1 LKRLHTAAAA
11 LLAAGSL
18 CLAAV
23 PAQAGT
29 APVIAKATRHDAGK
43 ATSVTL
49 ITGDRVRVVQ
59 GTGGRSTVA
68 VEPADIPGRHVV
80 FSAWTGPGG
89 EVRVVPSDMAPL
101 LGSVLDERLFD
112 VSELIRE
119 GYDDAHTSS
128 LPLIVQHRPGAQAA
142 ALGGAS
148 VRAGR
153 ELTSIHATAVGE
165 IRSKAAAGL
174 GADLAKAG
182 RTALAGHKAAGTLGG
197 ALAGVQ
203 HVWLDGKVKA
213 AGLDWNLE
221 KINAPAAWSTGTTG
235 KGVKVAVIDTGI
247 DTTHPDLAGQVGAS
261 VNFSDAPDT
270 ADHVGHGTHVAGTI
284 AGTGAASGGA
294 RKGAAYGATLLNV
307 KVLNDDGQG
316 LDSSVIAGME
326 WAAQHGA
333 KVANLSLGGRP
344 TDGTDPDSQAL
355 DELTAQYDTLF
366 VVAAGNGGSLR
377 TIATPGAAD
386 AALTVAATDRD
397 DAVTRFSSRGPRIDG
412 AFKPDISAP
421 GDGIVEDRA
430 AGTSLGTPVDQYYTT
445 LSGTSMATPHVA
457 GAAALLAQEHPD
469 YSAAQLKSVLQAT
482 SHTLGGSA
490 PGVVFGSD
498 QGAGRLDAAAALHQQ
513 VVPDRA
519 TFDFGRLLCDST
531 TEMTRQV
538 TLTNTGT
545 TDASFDLSSQLTAL
559 NNLQAAPA
567 GMMTLSA
574 DHLTVPA
581 GGSKTLTL
589 TLDPSH
595 ALEGEYSGQ
604 VVATPAGG
612 GAPLHLAIGF
622 EKSDLC
628 ALHLSAVGLDGK
640 PAIAYGPVLDLDTD
654 HPTGVG
660 IAEGGTT
667 MLLPWGEH
675 LAFTLSVEQMQPDGR
690 LAAAIMNIPEITV
703 TPGKHVVLDMRQA
716 SPVTADI
723 PSRHVATATT
733 YVNANRASADGVG
746 HTAFS
751 DLATDGPSDIDFYA
765 GQTDDPVVHG
775 TLNTQHYFR
784 LVDAAH
790 ATDTAHATQV
800 YDLAWTGSSFP
811 ADMRHV
817 LSGRDVDRLARID
830 ARYHNLNYP
839 QQSRGD
845 FEGRLPSAGGQP
857 LFFLRPPQQQI
868 ALPIQRT
875 EYVSPDLDWQRWY
888 FHKSSSNWAATQ
900 LMSIYPRH
908 YRTGERTR
916 EDQLAGP
923 FTTVGTGQLDAHQIE
938 MTPWDMTDSAGNSLW
953 GDGPGGSEPGWGNET
968 KTWQDGRLVAD
979 WSDVQA
985 GFDMPAPS
993 SPATWKVQRDIT
1005 APGKLTSGT
1014 DTHTVWTFR
1023 TRPIAEGSTAL
1034 PLLNLDYRIPL
1045 DDSNQARPGHALPV
1059 TVAAHR
1065 AAGAQPSRITSLTV
1079 TYSTDGGHS
1088 WQKLNGALHDGR
1100 YHGVLPG
1107 SALTASQMV
1116 ALHVTARDADGGTI
1130 DQTLNEAI
1138 LVAH

>member
-1 LKRLHTAAAA
+1 MKRLHTAAAVFV
-11 LLAAGSL
+11 AAASL
-18 CLAAV
+18 CITVL
-23 PAQAGT
+23 PAQAGA
-29 APVIAKATRHDAGK
+29 APVVAKATRHGAGK

-49 ITGDRVRVVQ
+49 ITGDRVRVVKDAD
-59 GTGGRSTVA
+59 GRSTVA

-80 FSAWTGPGG
+80 FSAWTGSDG

-119 GYDDAHTSS
+119 GYDDAHASS
-128 LPLIVQHRPGAQAA
+128 LPLIVQHRPGARAA

-165 IRSKAAAGL
+165 VRSKAAAGL
-174 GADLAKAG
+174 GTDLAKAG
-182 RTALAGHKAAGTLGG
+182 HTALTGHKAAGTLGG
-197 ALAGVQ
+197 ALAGIQ

-213 AGLDWNLE
+213 AGLDWNLQ
-221 KINAPAAWSTGTTG
+221 KINAPQAWSTGATG

-261 VNFSDAPDT
+261 VNFSDSADT
-270 ADHVGHGTHVAGTI
+270 GDHVGHGTHVAGTI

-294 RKGAAYGATLLNV
+294 RKGAAYGASLLNV
-307 KVLNDDGQG
+307 KVLDDDGRG
-316 LDSSVIAGME
+316 MDSSVIAGME

-333 KVANLSLGGRP
+333 KVANLSLGGSP
-344 TDGTDPDSQAL
+344 SDGSDPDSQAL
-355 DELTAQYDTLF
+355 NQLTAQYGTLF
-366 VVAAGNGGSLR
+366 VVAAGNNSR
-377 TIATPGAAD
+377 PHTIAAPGAAD

-397 DAVTRFSSRGPRIDG
+397 DAVARFSSRGPRIDG

-469 YSAAQLKSVLQAT
+469 YSAAQLKSLLQST
-482 SHTLGGSA
+482 SHTLGGPA
-490 PGVVFGSD
+490 PGVVFGSG

-545 TDASFDLSSQLTAL
+545 TDVSFDLSSQLTAL

-567 GMMTLSA
+567 GMVTLSA
-574 DHLTVPA
+574 DHLTIPA
-581 GGSKTLTL
+581 GASKTLTL
-589 TLDPSH
+589 TLDPSQT
-595 ALEGEYSGQ
+595 LEGEYSGQ
-604 VVATPAGG
+604 VVATPQGG

-628 ALHLSAVGLDGK
+628 ALHLSALGLDGK

-654 HPTGVG
+654 HPSGVG

-667 MLLPWGEH
+667 MLLPKGKH
-675 LAFTLSVEQMQPDGR
+675 LAFTLNVEQMQPDGR
-690 LAAAIMNIPEITV
+690 LAAAVMNVPEITV
-703 TPGKHVVLDMRQA
+703 TPGKQVVLDMRKA

-723 PSRHVATATT
+723 PSRHVASATT

-746 HTAFS
+746 HIAFF
-751 DLATDGPSDIDFYA
+751 DMATDASSDIAFYA
-765 GQTDDPVVHG
+765 GQSDDPVVHG
-775 TLNTQHYFR
+775 TLNTQQSFR

-790 ATDTAHATQV
+790 ATDPAHASQV

-811 ADMRHV
+811 ADMHHV
-817 LSGRDVDRLARID
+817 LSIRDVEKLARID
-830 ARYHNLNYP
+830 ADYRNLNYP

-845 FEGRLPSAGGQP
+845 FEGRLPSANGRP
-857 LFFLRPPQQQI
+857 LFFLWPPHQQI

-875 EYVSPDLDWQRWY
+875 EYVSPGIDWQRWY
-888 FHKSSSNWAATQ
+888 FHNSSSNWASTQ
-900 LMSIYPRH
+900 LMSIRPQN
-908 YRTGERTR
+908 YRTGERTN

-923 FTTVGTGQLDAHQIE
+923 FTTVGTGRLDAHVLE
-938 MTPWDMTDSAGNSLW
+938 MLAWDLTDTAGNSLW
-953 GDGPGGSEPGWGNET
+953 NDNPAGMEPGWGNET
-968 KTWQDGRLVAD
+968 RAWQDGRLVAD
-979 WSDVQA
+979 WHDYQG
-985 GFDMPAPS
+985 GFDLPAPS
-993 SPATWKVQRDIT
+993 TPTTWKVQRDIT
-1005 APGKLTSGT
+1005 TPGKLTSGN
-1014 DTHTVWTFR
+1014 DTHTVWTFQ
-1023 TRPIAEGSTAL
+1023 TKPVTAGSASL

-1045 DDSNQARPGHALPV
+1045 DENNQARPAHALPV
-1059 TVAAHR
+1059 TVDAHR
-1065 AAGAQPSRITSLTV
+1065 LAGAQPSRITSLKV
-1079 TYSTDGGHS
+1079 AYSTDGGKT
-1088 WQKLNGALHDGR
+1088 WQNLNGEMKDGR

-1107 SALTASQMV
+1107 SALAAGHMV
-1116 ALHVTARDADGGTI
+1116 ALHVTAQDADGGTI

-1138 LVAH
+1138 LAAN